1 MSQIFRKMPQ
11 MYCEVLPKVFAR
23 KKREPQNSS
32 RFSQI
37 FSNMLPGCLHWGQI
51 VSCGF
56 APR

>member
-1 MSQIFRKMPQ
+1 MPQ

-56 APR
+56 SPR